1 MRHHYRYRHTCTVR
15 LHARWLY
22 PPPKMHLC
30 PFVAQ
35 DWLCHLVLSYFASP
49 GAKKKKR
56 KKQHHHRILS
66 VQFVRRDTKSAF
78 AMSRSVRGAAQAQ
91 EIKPEWQSAIHHVH
105 HSTCEKKGD
114 RERKKERHCILS
126 LLWYISSLS
135 LLISSALGA
144 GCLFWGSLMNIFTQ
158 HKNAGRK
165 L

>member
-1 MRHHYRYRHTCTVR
+1 MHCLTPHTQ
-15 LHARWLY
+15 WLY
-22 PPPKMHLC
+22 FLPKNAFVSI
-30 PFVAQ
+30 FVAQ

-49 GAKKKKR
+49 GAKNKTKQQ
-56 KKQHHHRILS
+56 QHHHSILS
-66 VQFVRRDTKSAF
+66 VRFVLRDTKSAF

-105 HSTCEKKGD
+105 HFTCEKKGD
-114 RERKKERHCILS
+114 REKKKRHCILS